1 MLKTEGDR
9 VAAGELLAEL
19 DPEIY
24 RNSLALAT
32 ARLDETRAKLTELE
46 NGSRPEEKERAL
58 ADVAA
63 ARALRDNA
71 EQVFERQRALL
82 QSQTVSQQDFDNAK
96 MTLDADEAKLRS
108 AEKTQAL
115 VNSVLVSRE
124 IDQLSSRNSCEK
136 SMIVASRSVVN
147 SATVYRPG

>member
-115 VNSVLVSRE
+115 VELGPRVE
-124 IDQLSSRNSCEK
+124 GD
-136 SMIVASRSVVN
+136 RS
-147 SATVYRPG
+147 A